1 LFLTIPFQHGEYF
14 WVNVSQ
20 KAHMT
25 PKIGNR
31 PGARRW
37 FGLLFGLLIS
47 ALAAYLVLQWAGWE
61 PLVEALRQ
69 VDLQLIALAVII
81 FLLSMLARSLCWRE
95 LLDREYSLLQVLAA
109 LNEGYLLNNM
119 LPWRL
124 GEFGRAILLGR
135 KGKKGTLNVLAT
147 IFVERMLDV
156 FIAFSILIALL
167 PTAAGLPEARRT
179 GFILAGIL
187 IAGAVVVWILLREST
202 WIHWF
207 LARLPGNKD
216 RWVGMWDRLQSGLM
230 VLREPDRLLRS
241 LSWLMISWF
250 LAGIEYWLVLR
261 AFLPQ
266 ASLLWAYFMLTVTLL
281 GIAIPSSP
289 GFIGVFEAAGVIA
302 LSVFGV
308 PRGDA
313 LAASLMIHGIVYLVG
328 SALGAVA
335 MTREGDTL
343 VGIYRQIRTRF
354 SVETA
359 ADT

>member
-1 LFLTIPFQHGEYF
+1 MKPSIE
-14 WVNVSQ
+14 
-20 KAHMT
+20 
-25 PKIGNR
+25 NR

-37 FGLLFGLLIS
+37 LGLLLGLLIS

-69 VDLQLIALAVII
+69 VDMRLIVLAVIV
-81 FLLSMLARSLCWRE
+81 FLISMLARSLCWRE

-109 LNEGYLLNNM
+109 LNEGYLLNNL

-135 KGKKGTLNVLAT
+135 KGKRGTLNVLAT

-167 PTAAGLPEARRT
+167 PTAAGLPQARRT
-179 GFILAGIL
+179 GVILAGIL
-187 IAGAVVVWILLREST
+187 VVGAFLVWILLRETT
-202 WIHWF
+202 WIHWLF
-207 LARLPGNKD
+207 ARLPGNKD
-216 RWVGMWDRLQSGLM
+216 RWLSMWGRLQDGLM
-230 VLREPDRLLRS
+230 VLREPNRLLRS
-241 LSWLMISWF
+241 LSWLLLSWI

-261 AFLPQ
+261 AFMPQ

-281 GIAIPSSP
+281 GIAVPSSP
-289 GFIGVFEAAGVIA
+289 GFLGVFEAAGVIA

-313 LAASLMIHGIVYLVG
+313 LAASLLIHGIVYIVG
-328 SALGAVA
+328 STLGVVA

-343 VGIYRQIRTRF
+343 VGVYRQIRTRF
-354 SVETA
+354 SMETA